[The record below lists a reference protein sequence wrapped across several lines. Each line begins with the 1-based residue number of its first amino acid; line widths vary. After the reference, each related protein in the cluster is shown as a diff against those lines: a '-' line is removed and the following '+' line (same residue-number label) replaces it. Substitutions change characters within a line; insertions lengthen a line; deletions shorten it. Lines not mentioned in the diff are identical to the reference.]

1 MWKFITAAFLF
12 VLVLAGALTFKFF
25 RDGQNEEKNRN
36 TAQQQKG
43 TISLALDAYAGYYP
57 LRSDQMVTDM
67 LSKGYRLALNLDEG
81 DYAARID
88 MLEKGKIDLAVF
100 TVDSFILNGM
110 KNDFPGTII
119 AVLSE
124 SNGADAIVAR
134 ADVASTLDDL
144 KENKDLRISYTPKSP
159 SEHLLKVVG
168 SHFGVDRFLEKRGN
182 WRVGSDGSQEAMDK
196 LKNNQSDVAV
206 IWEPHITRI
215 LDDKNYVKLLG
226 TESTKGIIVD
236 VLVASRTFLQ
246 ENGEEAELFLSTY
259 FKALKRLRSDRSKF
273 VSGLSKMEKVDKK
286 LAEKMV
292 EGVGFFS
299 LYENAVDWF
308 GIPVE
313 GQKANFGLYQT
324 IEQTS
329 QILIQAGDFSSSPL
343 PSGDPRKI
351 FISKY
356 IENLLNSFDPK
367 GLSGSSSKTVFEPL
381 SDAAWSQLKPIGTLK
396 IDPIPFN
403 TGSQSVD
410 TTGIESIEKIIETL
424 SSYPSLR
431 ILVEGHTGTSGIREA
446 NIELSKQRAGAVVES
461 LISRFGINR
470 NRLRAVGVGPDKPLA
485 RSQEESVRAWRNRL
499 SRVEIKFLKEVF

>member
-12 VLVLAGALTFKFF
+12 VLVLAGALTYKFF

-168 SHFGVDRFLEKRGN
+168 SHFGVDRFLEGPRRPVRRGAG
-182 WRVGSDGSQEAMDK
+182 WLCGILRTRVAPE
-196 LKNNQSDVAV
+196 
-206 IWEPHITRI
+206 
-215 LDDKNYVKLLG
+215 
-226 TESTKGIIVD
+226 
-236 VLVASRTFLQ
+236 
-246 ENGEEAELFLSTY
+246 
-259 FKALKRLRSDRSKF
+259 
-273 VSGLSKMEKVDKK
+273 
-286 LAEKMV
+286 
-292 EGVGFFS
+292 
-299 LYENAVDWF
+299 
-308 GIPVE
+308 
-313 GQKANFGLYQT
+313 
-324 IEQTS
+324 
-329 QILIQAGDFSSSPL
+329 
-343 PSGDPRKI
+343 
-351 FISKY
+351 
-356 IENLLNSFDPK
+356 
-367 GLSGSSSKTVFEPL
+367 
-381 SDAAWSQLKPIGTLK
+381 
-396 IDPIPFN
+396 
-403 TGSQSVD
+403 TGSGRRHEAVRSL
-410 TTGIESIEKIIETL
+410 GGALPIRPG
-424 SSYPSLR
+424 PS
-431 ILVEGHTGTSGIREA
+431 
-446 NIELSKQRAGAVVES
+446 
-461 LISRFGINR
+461 
-470 NRLRAVGVGPDKPLA
+470 P
-485 RSQEESVRAWRNRL
+485 
-499 SRVEIKFLKEVF
+499 